1 MRKTCQAVAISSGEQ
16 CKKKALP
23 GSRYCLFHVDKT
35 YWFCGVV
42 IGAIL
47 SFLIPM
53 IWYRYVPSQELKE
66 LKKIKEQNTKFNELS
81 EHYFPN
87 LSKLEAVDKLSEAME
102 KLEELRPK
110 DPDKKV
116 TIKTFNSLKLWHNKY
131 PNIHVSITL
140 QNAATP
146 NTKRITKNVYTL
158 LKEAGIKTSENTP
171 YMFILSSIASPIA
184 VEFAPDLKKSAE
196 ELLKS
201 LSTYIEG
208 SIYFQ
213 SNESFEKNL
222 IDIKFRG
229 IPRFT
234 KTGKVILE

>member
-1 MRKTCQAVAISSGEQ
+1 MRKICQAVTLSSGEQ
-16 CKKKALP
+16 CKKKALL

-35 YWFCGVV
+35 YWVCGVV

-53 IWYRYVPSQELKE
+53 IWYRYVPSQELKKLKE
-66 LKKIKEQNTKFNELS
+66 LDTKFKGFSERYFPELS
-81 EHYFPN
+81 KFEAVEK
-87 LSKLEAVDKLSEAME
+87 LSKEME

-110 DPDKKV
+110 DPDKDV
-116 TIKTFNSLKLWHNKY
+116 TITTFNSLKLWHNKY

-146 NTKRITKNVYTL
+146 NTKRITKNVYIL
-158 LKEAGIKTSENTP
+158 LKEAGIRTSENKP
-171 YMFILSSIASPIA
+171 YMFYLSSIAPPIA
-184 VEFAPDLKKSAE
+184 VEFEPDLKKNAK
-196 ELLKS
+196 ELMKS
-201 LSTYIEG
+201 LSTYVEG
-208 SIYFQ
+208 STYFH
-213 SNESFEKNL
+213 SNESFNKNL
-222 IDIKFRG
+222 IDIQFRG